1 MSWRCSGAD
10 NLELIRN
17 LCRHRIIKSKA
28 VENAMKAVNRSHYAP
43 KNPFEDAPQSL
54 GYGATI
60 SAPHMHAYAL
70 EWIHEKLG
78 KSEPLTKRR
87 KVLDVGCGSGYLCA
101 CFYHL
106 GYQVRGID
114 HVKGLVD
121 LSRENLA
128 NDGFKKDDKNIG
140 IFLRDGFQGLEEE
153 APFDAIHV
161 GAAAPTLPEK
171 LVEQLR
177 PGGRMII
184 PLGVETQKIYAI
196 DKARDGSV
204 KSTPLLGVRYIPLTT
219 PEKQLS
225 GSS

>member
-28 VENAMKAVNRSHYAP
+28 VENAMKAVDRRHYAP
-43 KNPFEDAPQSL
+43 KSPYEDAPQSL
-54 GYGATI
+54 GFGATI

-78 KSEPLTKRR
+78 DSDSVTTNR

-114 HVKGLVD
+114 HVKVCRF
-121 LSRENLA
+121 SRGTSKRYSKGQEYA
-128 NDGFKKDDKNIG
+128 HI
-140 IFLRDGFQGLEEE
+140 IERWI
-153 APFDAIHV
+153 AVWRRARSIPF
-161 GAAAPTLPEK
+161 
-171 LVEQLR
+171 
-177 PGGRMII
+177 
-184 PLGVETQKIYAI
+184 
-196 DKARDGSV
+196 
-204 KSTPLLGVRYIPLTT
+204 
-219 PEKQLS
+219 
-225 GSS
+225 

>member
-1 MSWRCSGAD
+1 MLVVRDIVLCFEVQRDRNESSIGVKTFKKTNRKYQAIDSMSWRCSGTD

-153 APFDAIHV
+153 APFDAIR
-161 GAAAPTLPEK
+161 T
-171 LVEQLR
+171 
-177 PGGRMII
+177 
-184 PLGVETQKIYAI
+184 
-196 DKARDGSV
+196 
-204 KSTPLLGVRYIPLTT
+204 
-219 PEKQLS
+219 
-225 GSS
+225 